1 VVQFDPHAL
10 RLTAPQ
16 CERGVTDAYDEGI
29 ATGSRLGEDLN
40 LLSMHEAEL
49 EQPALESRQ
58 EVRARADA
66 DD

>member
-1 VVQFDPHAL
+1 M
-10 RLTAPQ
+10 
-16 CERGVTDAYDEGI
+16 TDAHDEGV
-29 ATGSRLGEDLN
+29 ATGPRLGEDLD

-58 EVRARADA
+58 GMHARADA